1 MSLQG
6 ISPGDRR
13 GMMKDKK
20 ELFRIAFLRSTY
32 DSKYTA
38 FCINDLRFGVDAGPW
53 KVEFET
59 SGRVEDLFRAIP
71 NLRTLS
77 HGIGG

>member
-1 MSLQG
+1 MPSLWTGGEVMSG
-6 ISPGDRR
+6 
-13 GMMKDKK
+13 K
-20 ELFRIAFLRSTY
+20 LFRIAFLRSTY

-59 SGRVEDLFRAIP
+59 SGRIEDLFRAIP
-71 NLRTLS
+71 ELKELIQ
-77 HGIGG
+77 GQDVK